1 MNLRTFR
8 NYSLISL
15 FLAHCLSAVSLPAWA
30 ASPKKENRI
39 AIAGMARENKDNYID
54 AQNFVEEMYKS
65 ADSYEDYLFEY
76 QMIAFK
82 RGRVVEEGK
91 FYFKKPQQIRL
102 EETGSFRK
110 GSIAVR
116 GKEGKIKAKA
126 GGGLG
131 FIVVELS
138 PDSGL
143 LRSAN
148 GHPMVESDLTSLA
161 QALRTYVRQG
171 KSLRVTAEPVDYGE
185 DELTEKVHILEV
197 YHDKDQSD
205 IFKRVTVHPRTK
217 LPLEWWDFEKGK
229 LVSHSRWKSF
239 KGNVGLSDQVFTI
252 KGEKVQ

>member
-1 MNLRTFR
+1 MST
-8 NYSLISL
+8 
-15 FLAHCLSAVSLPAWA
+15 AVLPAWA
-30 ASPKKENRI
+30 GSAKKESKI
-39 AIAGMARENKDNYID
+39 AIAGMARENKDNFID
-54 AQNFVEEMYKS
+54 AQSFVEEMYKC
-65 ADSYEDYLFEY
+65 ADSYEDYLFEF

-82 RGRVVEEGK
+82 KGRVVEEGK
-91 FYFKKPQQIRL
+91 FFFKKPQQIRL
-102 EETGSFRK
+102 EETGSFRR

-148 GHPMVESDLTSLA
+148 GHPMVESDLASLA
-161 QALRTYVRQG
+161 QALRSYVRQG
-171 KSLRVTAEPVDYGE
+171 KSLRVTSEPIDYGE
-185 DELTEKVHILEV
+185 DELSEKVHILEV
-197 YHDKDQSD
+197 YHDKEQTD

-217 LPLEWWDFEKGK
+217 LPVEWWDFERGK
-229 LVSHSRWKSF
+229 LVSHSKWKSF